1 MKKQC
6 LDQKILSNFVMKDSW
21 MVEDD
26 LVLGRKKVGC
36 FKTCHI
42 VAKKVMMGR
51 MEEKSYSL
59 LVIQD

>member
-1 MKKQC
+1 
-6 LDQKILSNFVMKDSW
+6 